1 MNDLLDNHNIL
12 HGTGTELLRRQ
23 KDSGDCQ
30 AKEVAGHLL
39 RHRCRGTRLGG
50 YCLDCGQ
57 YVFADDNIGDPWE
70 CFRDISGVG
79 QEEEEKCL

>member
-30 AKEVAGHLL
+30 AKEVACNHL
-39 RHRCRGTRLGG
+39 RRYCRGAGVVS

-57 YVFADDNIGDPWE
+57 YVPSPNLE
-70 CFRDISGVG
+70 CGVRELFRHIFGG
-79 QEEEEKCL
+79 EQEEEEKHL